1 MKQTGH
7 ITCLFCTS
15 ICWCVKFNGI
25 GKLIGFNWTGLATLH
40 HWGCVCVIVQ
50 SHSRDTEKKLRK
62 MGVILSNNTNVH
74 RAHIW
79 GKFMSKLA
87 FIFSHTNIIFTITKP
102 YKLSYIYHWLLGFPK
117 IFIWECPSKRKPFED
132 KNIGIFVLEESGIR
146 LLSFLR
152 LKIFHWQSFLSE
164 FVLVTTQKQWKWEWN
179 PRYRTSV
186 YLDSVVFALQSI
198 HCRSGKNNTDGDVR
212 GVGGGGGGWDQEGDG
227 GGGGDPTGGT
237 SSHLCHR
244 KCDDLSGITVSPL
257 LTLLFVCKDFYCL
270 SCHICWTL

>member
-50 SHSRDTEKKLRK
+50 SHSLDTEKKLRK

-79 GKFMSKLA
+79 GKFMGKLA

-117 IFIWECPSKRKPFED
+117 IFYLGVSIKTKTRWRQKHCDFCPRRK
-132 KNIGIFVLEESGIR
+132 
-146 LLSFLR
+146 
-152 LKIFHWQSFLSE
+152 WCQ
-164 FVLVTTQKQWKWEWN
+164 
-179 PRYRTSV
+179 
-186 YLDSVVFALQSI
+186 VVFFPIENIPLAIFSLRILFGDDTKAVKVRVKSSI
-198 HCRSGKNNTDGDVR
+198 
-212 GVGGGGGGWDQEGDG
+212 
-227 GGGGDPTGGT
+227 
-237 SSHLCHR
+237 
-244 KCDDLSGITVSPL
+244 
-257 LTLLFVCKDFYCL
+257 
-270 SCHICWTL
+270 